1 MGSGNDISVSLCG
14 YNHLDAEV
22 SGKTRGT
29 FNWVHD
35 NATGMNFRR
44 PSSGGPLLNLY
55 SLKDIVPLFDR
66 VGELEYFCYATH
78 EQYFFRDY
86 FMYQPD
92 YAAKTFAAGKWMH
105 DHGYSFIFMEDSID
119 A

>member
-1 MGSGNDISVSLCG
+1 M
-14 YNHLDAEV
+14 LD
-22 SGKTRGT
+22 S
-29 FNWVHD
+29 
-35 NATGMNFRR
+35 
-44 PSSGGPLLNLY
+44 Y
-55 SLKDIVPLFDR
+55 I
-66 VGELEYFCYATH
+66 CYATH

-92 YAAKTFAAGKWMH
+92 YAAKTFAAGKWMR